1 LLVDALYGN
10 VSSMQL
16 ALLSFNV
23 LVEQKMKSMSLTRN
37 SLIAVL
43 YAAVA
48 VTGCASTQQPSQ
60 TPPSQSAIAQR
71 DHQAHHPQ
79 EGATRPSGAAEQ
91 GNVAGQSGMVAGTAT
106 QSETMGQGSS
116 GQMGMMGQ
124 GGQMD
129 MKSMCEM
136 HERMKNAGSPAERS
150 AMMNERMKNMSPE
163 MKQRHMEMMQRQCK

>member
-1 LLVDALYGN
+1 
-10 VSSMQL
+10 
-16 ALLSFNV
+16 
-23 LVEQKMKSMSLTRN
+23 MKSMFRTPN

-43 YAAVA
+43 YAAITL
-48 VTGCASTQQPSQ
+48 TGCAATQQPSQ
-60 TPPSQSAIAQR
+60 MPPSQSGIAQE

-79 EGATRPSGAAEQ
+79 EAVPRPSVAAEQ
-91 GNVAGQSGMVAGTAT
+91 GNVAGQSGRVAGTAT
-106 QSETMGQGSS
+106 QGETMGQGTS

-129 MKSMCEM
+129 MKTMCEM
-136 HERMKNAGSPAERS
+136 HEKMKNAGTPAERS